1 MSNLFDYLEWRGDI
15 PFSSDPFNEV
25 DNLLLCELAYIDYQ
39 DIVPPD
45 SAEIPIREVCK
56 IYCEK
61 HTDEEIA
68 EMAGVVRNS
77 SLLLKE
83 TVKSHRF
90 RDLTMSNYFNE
101 IDPDRGIQISAVTF
115 SLGDGTAYAAFRGTD
130 GTVVGWKED
139 LDFTFLNETPGQR
152 RAVQYLNEIQVMGLL
167 RVGGH
172 SKGGNLA
179 LYAAAFCEDQERII
193 EVYTNDSP
201 GFRKEIMD
209 KEGYLRILPKVIRI
223 IPNESVVGLLL
234 NSKVPYRVIKSS
246 AAGIRQHDG
255 FTWSVIRDRF
265 ERAELSRI
273 SMMVEDTLS
282 GWLERTDDTEREAF
296 IDGIF
301 SLLEATGKDNFRDIK
316 DHKLKSTESILSAI
330 LSMPRERRLEGL
342 HIMKNLGGSGR
353 QTLMAYLNSHSEQ
366 NEEEEEEEEEETK

>member
-15 PFSSDPFNEV
+15 PFSADPFNEV
-25 DNLLLCELAYIDYQ
+25 DNLLLCELAYIDFQ

-61 HTDEEIA
+61 HTNEEIA
-68 EMAGVVRNS
+68 EMVGVVRNS

-83 TVKSHRF
+83 TVKSQRF

-115 SLGDGTAYAAFRGTD
+115 TLGDGTTYAAFRGTD

-152 RAVQYLNEIQVMGLL
+152 RAVQYLNEIQVPGLL

-223 IPNESVVGLLL
+223 IPNDSVVGLLL
-234 NSKVPYRVIKSS
+234 NSKAPYRVIKSS
-246 AAGIRQHDG
+246 ATGIRQHDG

-301 SLLEATGKDNFRDIK
+301 SLLEATGKDNFQDIK

-366 NEEEEEEEEEETK
+366 NEEETK